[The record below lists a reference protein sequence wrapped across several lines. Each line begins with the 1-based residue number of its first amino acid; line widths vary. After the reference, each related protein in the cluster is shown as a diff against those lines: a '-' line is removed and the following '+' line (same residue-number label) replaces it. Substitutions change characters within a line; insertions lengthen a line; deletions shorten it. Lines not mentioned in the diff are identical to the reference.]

1 MKLKDLKYKIKS
13 KSYISLPLIFN
24 AYNNDFLVNTYL
36 YGIEQNMRLNATY
49 VRNIQEINDIVSS
62 IFYDESYLFI
72 YKADKDVLIKRDELE
87 TDKIIIIYE
96 EKSPKET
103 DIEQVD
109 FCKLENWMIEEYAF
123 SLLPGLNK
131 QETNWLCKVCNYD
144 IERISLECQKLKIF
158 EPKEQEELFN
168 LIIKENG
175 YYDLSCNGLYDLN
188 NSIIKKDILGIK
200 SVIKDLDTIDLNS
213 ISLISI
219 LLKNFFNI
227 INIQMSKNIDANT
240 LEITEKQ
247 FKALKYNINKYSN
260 DRLIH
265 IYKFLN
271 SMDNKLKNGYLDIG
285 NKEQIYYILNNIL

>member
-1 MKLKDLKYKIKS
+1 MKLKDLKNKIKS
-13 KSYISLPLIFN
+13 KSYIPLPLIFN
-24 AYNNDFLVNTYL
+24 AYNNNFLINEYL
-36 YGIEQNMRLNATY
+36 NGIEQNMRLNATY
-49 VRNIQEINDIVSS
+49 VRNMQEINDIINSM
-62 IFYDESYLFI
+62 FYDESYLFI
-72 YKADKDVLIKRDELE
+72 YKADKDTLIKRNDLK
-87 TDKIIIIYE
+87 TDKVIIVYE

-131 QETNWLCKVCNYD
+131 QESNWLCKICNYN
-144 IERISLECQKLKIF
+144 IERISLECQKLKMF
-158 EPKEQEELFN
+158 EPKEQEELFD

-188 NSIIKKDILGIK
+188 NSIIKKDILGVK
-200 SVIKDLDTIDLNS
+200 SVIKDLDNIDLS
-213 ISLISI
+213 SMSLISI

-227 INIQMSKNIDANT
+227 INIQMNRNIDVNK

-247 FKALKYNINKYSN
+247 LKALKYNTNKYSN
-260 DRLIH
+260 DKLIS
-265 IYKFLN
+265 IYRFLN
-271 SMDNKLKNGYLDIG
+271 SIDSKLKNGYLDID

>member
-1 MKLKDLKYKIKS
+1 MKLKDLKNKIKS
-13 KSYISLPLIFN
+13 KSYIPLPLIFN
-24 AYNNDFLVNTYL
+24 AYNNDFLINEYL
-36 YGIEQNMRLNATY
+36 YGIEQNMHLNAIY
-49 VRNIQEINDIVSS
+49 VRNIQEINDIINSM
-62 IFYDESYLFI
+62 FYDESYLFI
-72 YKADKDVLIKRDELE
+72 YKADKDILIKRNDLR
-87 TDKIIIIYE
+87 TDKVIIIYE

-131 QETNWLCKVCNYD
+131 QESNWLCKICNYN

-158 EPKEQEELFN
+158 KSKEQEELFN

-200 SVIKDLDTIDLNS
+200 SVIKDLDNIDLS
-213 ISLISI
+213 SMSLISI

-227 INIQMSKNIDANT
+227 INIQMSRNIDANK

-247 FKALKYNINKYSN
+247 FKALKYNTNKYSN
-260 DRLIH
+260 DKLIS
-265 IYKFLN
+265 IYRFLN
-271 SMDNKLKNGYLDIG
+271 SIDSKLKNGYLNID

>member
-1 MKLKDLKYKIKS
+1 MKLKDLKNKIKS
-13 KSYISLPLIFN
+13 KSYIPLPLIFN
-24 AYNNDFLVNTYL
+24 AYNNDFLINEYL
-36 YGIEQNMRLNATY
+36 YGIEQNIHLNAIY
-49 VRNIQEINDIVSS
+49 VRNIQEINDIISS
-62 IFYDESYLFI
+62 MFYDESYLFI
-72 YKADKDVLIKRDELE
+72 YKADKDTLIKRNDLR
-87 TDKIIIIYE
+87 TDKVIIIYE

-131 QETNWLCKVCNYD
+131 QESNWLCKICNYN
-144 IERISLECQKLKIF
+144 IERISLECQKLKMF

-188 NSIIKKDILGIK
+188 NSVIKKDILGVK
-200 SVIKDLDTIDLNS
+200 SVIKDLDNLDLSNM
-213 ISLISI
+213 SLISI

-227 INIQMSKNIDANT
+227 INIQMNRNIDANK

-247 FKALKYNINKYSN
+247 FKALKYNTNKYSN
-260 DRLIH
+260 DKLIS
-265 IYKFLN
+265 IYRFLN
-271 SMDNKLKNGYLDIG
+271 SIDSKLKNGYLDID

>member
-1 MKLKDLKYKIKS
+1 MKLKDLKNKIKS
-13 KSYISLPLIFN
+13 KSYIPLPLIFN
-24 AYNNDFLVNTYL
+24 AYNNDFLINEYL
-36 YGIEQNMRLNATY
+36 YGIEQNMHLNAIY
-49 VRNIQEINDIVSS
+49 VRNMQEINDIINSM
-62 IFYDESYLFI
+62 FYDESYLFI
-72 YKADKDVLIKRDELE
+72 YKADKDTLIKRNDLR
-87 TDKIIIIYE
+87 TDKVIIIYE

-131 QETNWLCKVCNYD
+131 QESNWLCKICNYN

-158 EPKEQEELFN
+158 KSKEQAELFN
-168 LIIKENG
+168 LIVKENG

-200 SVIKDLDTIDLNS
+200 SVIKDLDNIDLSS

-227 INIQMSKNIDANT
+227 INIQMSRDIDANK

-247 FKALKYNINKYSN
+247 FKALKYNTNKYSN
-260 DRLIH
+260 DKLIS
-265 IYKFLN
+265 IYRFLN
-271 SMDNKLKNGYLDIG
+271 SIDSKLKNGYLDIN

>member
-1 MKLKDLKYKIKS
+1 MKLKDLKNKIKS
-13 KSYISLPLIFN
+13 KSYIPLPLIFN
-24 AYNNDFLVNTYL
+24 AYNNDFLINEYL
-36 YGIEQNMRLNATY
+36 NGIEQNMRLNATY
-49 VRNIQEINDIVSS
+49 VRNIQEINDIINSM
-62 IFYDESYLFI
+62 FYDESYLFI
-72 YKADKDVLIKRDELE
+72 YKADKDTLIKRNDLR
-87 TDKIIIIYE
+87 TDKVIIIYE

-109 FCKLENWMIEEYAF
+109 FCKLENWMIEEYTF

-131 QETNWLCKVCNYD
+131 QESNWLCKVCNYN
-144 IERISLECQKLKIF
+144 IERISLECQKLKMF

-188 NSIIKKDILGIK
+188 NSVIKKDILGVK
-200 SVIKDLDTIDLNS
+200 SVIKDLDNLDLSNM
-213 ISLISI
+213 SLISI

-227 INIQMSKNIDANT
+227 INIQMNRNIDANK

-247 FKALKYNINKYSN
+247 FKALKYNTNKYSN
-260 DRLIH
+260 DKLIS
-265 IYKFLN
+265 IYRFLN
-271 SMDNKLKNGYLDIG
+271 SIDSKLKNGYLDID

>member
-1 MKLKDLKYKIKS
+1 MKLKNLKNKIKS
-13 KSYISLPLIFN
+13 KSYIPLPLIFN
-24 AYNNDFLVNTYL
+24 AYNNDFLINEYL
-36 YGIEQNMRLNATY
+36 NGIEQNMRLNATY
-49 VRNIQEINDIVSS
+49 VRNIQEINDIISS
-62 IFYDESYLFI
+62 MFYDESYLFI
-72 YKADKDVLIKRDELE
+72 YKADKDTLIKRNDLR
-87 TDKIIIIYE
+87 TDKVIIIYE

-131 QETNWLCKVCNYD
+131 QESNWLCKVCNYN

-188 NSIIKKDILGIK
+188 NSVIKKDILGVK
-200 SVIKDLDTIDLNS
+200 SVIKDLDNIDLS
-213 ISLISI
+213 SMSLISI

-227 INIQMSKNIDANT
+227 INIQMGRNIDANK

-247 FKALKYNINKYSN
+247 FKALKYNTNKYSN
-260 DRLIH
+260 DKIIS
-265 IYKFLN
+265 IYRFLN
-271 SMDNKLKNGYLDIG
+271 SIDSKLKNGYLDID